1 MTSLRL
7 PLLFALAQWLLRWRI
22 LLQLVPVAARSSFP
36 EIETQMVWIYVYES
50 ASILPQDFEIVS
62 FFLGLRSWP
71 ERLAGLAFLSGG
83 VKVSFLFFVVCKLS
97 LCFRIF

>member
-1 MTSLRL
+1 MQFL
-7 PLLFALAQWLLRWRI
+7 PGDRDSNGVDI
-22 LLQLVPVAARSSFP
+22 
-36 EIETQMVWIYVYES
+36 VYES

-71 ERLAGLAFLSGG
+71 ERLARLAFLSGG